1 MAAKMVESKLSRKP
15 GNDNYL
21 ANVLPNGSIKFF
33 QISFE
38 KLNNDENLLDN
49 FAAKQ
54 SAIYLDFG
62 KIFG

>member
-1 MAAKMVESKLSRKP
+1 MASKMVASKLNRKP
-15 GNDNYL
+15 GNGNFL

-33 QISFE
+33 KIDFE